1 MSVQSAHN
9 STVIPAS
16 GQGLRIGVFD
26 SGVGGLSVLKA
37 IRQQLPLADLIYVAD
52 SANAPY
58 GERDDAFISDRCHA
72 ISKFL
77 NQQHVD
83 GIVVACNTATAVAVQ
98 SLRDALPSMPIIGVE
113 PGIKPGI
120 AQSKNKRVGV
130 LATPGTMASAKFKAL
145 VDAQDREATLVL
157 QPCPGLAKEIE
168 SGSLDRP
175 QLQSLINQ
183 FCSPLIQ
190 AKVDTVVLGCTHYPF
205 AAPLFQRA
213 LGPDVS
219 LLDTAD
225 AVARRT
231 ADLLQAKQTKT
242 YQGNLP
248 AATIELWTTGSA
260 SHLASVSSTW
270 LGWNLE
276 AKHLD
281 Y

>member
-1 MSVQSAHN
+1 M
-9 STVIPAS
+9 
-16 GQGLRIGVFD
+16 FD
-26 SGVGGLSVLKA
+26 SGVGGLSVLRA
-37 IRQQLPLADLIYVAD
+37 IRRQLPLADLIYVAD

-83 GIVVACNTATAVAVQ
+83 GIVVACNTATAIAVQ
-98 SLRDALPSMPIIGVE
+98 GLRAALPDMPIIGVE

-145 VDAQDREATLVL
+145 VDAHGREATLVL

-175 QLQSLINQ
+175 ELQALIHQ
-183 FCSPLIQ
+183 FCAPLVETH
-190 AKVDTVVLGCTHYPF
+190 VDTVVLGCTHYPF
-205 AAPLFQRA
+205 AAHLFRQA
-213 LGPDVS
+213 LGPEVG

-231 ADLLQAKQTKT
+231 ADLLHPRQA
-242 YQGNLP
+242 LP
-248 AATIELWTTGSA
+248 PETASAQPRIELWTTGSA
-260 SHLASVSSTW
+260 DHLSSVSSNW
-270 LGWNLE
+270 LGWPLR
-276 AKHLD
+276 AKELK